1 MDLKLEPKNIFD
13 AYSTPIVQQTS
24 FWSLVKE
31 KLGLQSC
38 TFEYSVRNKDLYQGD
53 FPSAWLLGLP
63 DRPTEVQLLHSL

>member
-38 TFEYSVRNKDLYQGD
+38 AFEYSVRNKDL
-53 FPSAWLLGLP
+53 
-63 DRPTEVQLLHSL
+63 